1 MEKREELE
9 PMAPGWVDDATVSYA
24 VSHQLV
30 PKNCIAPGKEKLE
43 TGASRIRLK
52 ERRGSRNASERSGLP
67 GIALAE
73 VRHLSPEGLSVAPAG
88 AFARIRSPAGRG
100 ERRAMKQEFRIP
112 LKTEVKAEA
121 VSQAERA
128 IDRALV
134 FGKLGLTRQ
143 KLDG

>member
-1 MEKREELE
+1 
-9 PMAPGWVDDATVSYA
+9 
-24 VSHQLV
+24 
-30 PKNCIAPGKEKLE
+30 
-43 TGASRIRLK
+43 
-52 ERRGSRNASERSGLP
+52 
-67 GIALAE
+67 
-73 VRHLSPEGLSVAPAG
+73 
-88 AFARIRSPAGRG
+88 
-100 ERRAMKQEFRIP
+100 MKQEFRIP